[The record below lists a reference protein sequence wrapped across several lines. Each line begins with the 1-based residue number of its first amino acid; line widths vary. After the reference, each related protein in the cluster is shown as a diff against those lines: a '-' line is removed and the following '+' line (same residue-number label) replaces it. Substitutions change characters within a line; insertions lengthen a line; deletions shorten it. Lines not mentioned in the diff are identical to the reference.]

1 MKLPQVG
8 SHCAKLGTW
17 LWQGNPV
24 KHRLERGGNFGDSG
38 TSWPFF
44 PKWPCLLDLSC
55 PLLPPRLGFALD
67 LPSGQEHGMGRI
79 LTILGDGAWGSA
91 MAWVLAQ
98 RPGRQV
104 RLLGT
109 RPQNTL
115 QFQKTRENARLL
127 PGVKMPD
134 SVTITV
140 DPAEAFAETEAIFL
154 AVPTQFLRT
163 ALKQF
168 LAMRPAVGPDG
179 RPVPVISLVKGI
191 EIGSFLRPSEIVRQE
206 WGENTPVAILSGPS
220 HAEEVARG
228 LPAGVVVASDRGG
241 LALWVQQVVGTD
253 RFRVYTNDDPV
264 GVELGGALKNVLG
277 IAAGMADGL
286 GLGDNAKSALITRGL
301 AEMSRCG
308 VAMGAKAGT
317 FAGLAGMGDLLT
329 TCFSPH
335 GRNRQVGEWLA
346 KGETIAS
353 IGAKTPKVAE
363 GVTTTQALV
372 PLLDKIGIEM
382 PIARAVHAVLFEGLA
397 AREAAMGLLLRQQRP
412 EDF

>member
-1 MKLPQVG
+1 
-8 SHCAKLGTW
+8 
-17 LWQGNPV
+17 
-24 KHRLERGGNFGDSG
+24 
-38 TSWPFF
+38 
-44 PKWPCLLDLSC
+44 
-55 PLLPPRLGFALD
+55 
-67 LPSGQEHGMGRI
+67 MGRI

-91 MAWVLAQ
+91 MACVLAQ

-168 LAMRPAVGPDG
+168 LAMRPDVGPDG

-206 WGENTPVAILSGPS
+206 WGDNTPVAILSGPS